1 MVWWATLRRTGC
13 NRRAMGRIT
22 ILMGSRRRGAAGD
35 DREQFA
41 TYTRDEKSGLDYADP
56 MLLDKK
62 FHGDLEATSQGQM
75 LAAQTT
81 VKGSAGY
88 VAIELVR
95 GTLAGKTGIFLMQ
108 HSGIMYR
115 GKPSL
120 TVLILP
126 DSGTEE
132 LAGIS
137 GKMSI
142 GNEGGKHS
150 YALDY
155 QLP

>member
-1 MVWWATLRRTGC
+1 MMQAKGDFDVKMIPQTTDGPAI
-13 NRRAMGRIT
+13 GR
-22 ILMGSRRRGAAGD
+22 
-35 DREQFA
+35 
-41 TYTRDEKSGLDYADP
+41 

-62 FHGDLEATSQGQM
+62 FHGDLKAMSQGQM

-95 GTLAGKTGIFLMQ
+95 GTLAGKTGSFLMQ
-108 HSGIMYR
+108 HSGIMDR

-142 GNEGGKHS
+142 SNEGGKHS
-150 YALDY
+150 YVLDY

>member
-1 MVWWATLRRTGC
+1 MQAKGEFEVKLIPQTDAPII
-13 NRRAMGRIT
+13 GR
-22 ILMGSRRRGAAGD
+22 
-35 DREQFA
+35 
-41 TYTRDEKSGLDYADP
+41 

-81 VKGSAGY
+81 IKGSAGY
-88 VAIELVR
+88 VAIEQVK
-95 GTLAGKTGIFLMQ
+95 GTLAGKTGTFLLQ
-108 HSGIMYR
+108 HSGIMDR

-132 LAGIS
+132 LAEIS
-137 GKMSI
+137 GSMKI
-142 GNEGGKHS
+142 IIEGGKHS
-150 YALDY
+150 YVLDY

>member
-1 MVWWATLRRTGC
+1 MMQAKGDFDVKMIPQTDGPAI
-13 NRRAMGRIT
+13 GR
-22 ILMGSRRRGAAGD
+22 
-35 DREQFA
+35 
-41 TYTRDEKSGLDYADP
+41 

-62 FHGDLEATSQGQM
+62 FHGDLKAMSQGQM

-95 GTLAGKTGIFLMQ
+95 GTLAGKTGSFLMQ
-108 HSGIMYR
+108 HSGIMDR

-142 GNEGGKHS
+142 SNEGGKHS
-150 YALDY
+150 YVLDY

>member
-1 MVWWATLRRTGC
+1 MMQAKGDFDVKMIPQPDGPTI
-13 NRRAMGRIT
+13 GR
-22 ILMGSRRRGAAGD
+22 
-35 DREQFA
+35 
-41 TYTRDEKSGLDYADP
+41 

-62 FHGDLEATSQGQM
+62 FHGDLVATSQGQM
-75 LAAQTT
+75 LATQTT

-88 VAIELVR
+88 VAIELVK
-95 GTLAGKTGIFLMQ
+95 GVLVGKPGSFLMQ
-108 HSGIMYR
+108 HSGIMDR

-142 GNEGGKHS
+142 SNEGGKHS
-150 YALDY
+150 YVLDY

>member
-1 MVWWATLRRTGC
+1 MRTPLALLFASSLLIPTSAQISRSQTKMQAKGEFEVKLIPQTD
-13 NRRAMGRIT
+13 APTIGR
-22 ILMGSRRRGAAGD
+22 
-35 DREQFA
+35 
-41 TYTRDEKSGLDYADP
+41 

-81 VKGSAGY
+81 FKGSAGY
-88 VAIELVR
+88 VAIEQVK
-95 GTLAGKTGIFLMQ
+95 GTLAGKTGTFLLQ
-108 HSGIMYR
+108 HSGIMDR
-115 GKPSL
+115 GKQSL

-137 GKMSI
+137 GTMKI
-142 GNEGGKHS
+142 IIEGGKHS
-150 YALDY
+150 YVLEY
-155 QLP
+155 ELP